1 MAKSLGCLEGALS
14 KNKYIRLLNL
24 FPVVFTHCV
33 PPFILSLFICFSHS
47 SSNFSAVDILVGFP
61 LLSLPPQVCSPY
73 PNLST
78 WLAEVRKEAKP
89 FSEELITGK
98 PSEQGEKTA
107 NKSKKDGKAN
117 KGKVVEKKIAL
128 RKLRILCIHGYRQ
141 NGKTFR
147 EKLGSFR

>member
-1 MAKSLGCLEGALS
+1 LCASLHP
-14 KNKYIRLLNL
+14 YL
-24 FPVVFTHCV
+24 FHL
-33 PPFILSLFICFSHS
+33 ISHS

-78 WLAEVRKEAKP
+78 WLAEVRQEAKP
-89 FSEELITGK
+89 FSEQLITGK
-98 PSEQGEKTA
+98 PSELGEKSA
-107 NKSKKDGKAN
+107 NKSKKDGKGN
-117 KGKVVEKKIAL
+117 KGKVVEKKAAL